1 MDTPCRLRPLLDY
14 ANSNLHFDT
23 WTSDVEALAT
33 ALTQFLERSGLSGK
47 KGEMRAIVT
56 LRGTGPVTVHLLSN
70 QDLPFKAPDVKGNQ
84 MTLLVNEAMWMEQ
97 WNAHI
102 LIRYPRIKAEC
113 TIKLSW
119 TSEDSYKRDRSFSTS
134 SGSYTRQLKKIKQG
148 SEESESEES
157 ESDIDSSNFLSTNTV
172 EESDSS
178 SFFVPDVDM
187 YESTSVESDIIP
199 QDELIEYLESGSK
212 FPEVGKYSYLQASRT
227 KSLLKF
233 DSSDSGDGDTKPGI
247 SPNIPSDD
255 AKPTIALS
263 DPLDEHSPDDA
274 LSDPLSE
281 PISDSPQKPT
291 SLLDQYPNVAQWLHF
306 GSVITSLIFMN
317 MNLTINLNFN

>member
-14 ANSNLHFDT
+14 ANSNLHFDA
-23 WTSDVEALAT
+23 WASDVEALAT

-84 MTLLVNEAMWMEQ
+84 MTLLVNEVMWMEQ

-102 LIRYPRIKAEC
+102 LIKYPHIKAEC

-119 TSEDSYKRDRSFSTS
+119 TPEDSYKRDRSFSTS

-148 SEESESEES
+148 SEESES
-157 ESDIDSSNFLSTNTV
+157 DMDSSDFLSTNTV
-172 EESDSS
+172 EESDLS

-199 QDELIEYLESGSK
+199 QDELIEYLEESGTK
-212 FPEVGKYSYLQASRT
+212 FPEAGKYSYLRASRT

-233 DSSDSGDGDTKPGI
+233 DSSDSGDSDAKPGI
-247 SPNIPSDD
+247 SSNIPSDD

-274 LSDPLSE
+274 LSDPLSD
-281 PISDSPQKPT
+281 PISDSLQKPT
-291 SLLDQYPNVAQWLHF
+291 SLLDQYSNVAQWLHF